1 MITQFELDKA
11 KNALNEI
18 KDYIKD
24 EEGVVFDKYLDVN
37 QIYNPLLDFHHNH
50 LLFSKDPYF
59 KTWTYQK
66 IKELPNYAKLK
77 RKGMV
82 HYDYLRS
89 EANSIV
95 SSFERIIE
103 ETQDFIKNNVNR

>member
-18 KDYIKD
+18 MEYFKD

-50 LLFSKDPYF
+50 FLFSKDHEF
-59 KTWTYQK
+59 KRWTYQK
-66 IKELPNYAKLK
+66 IKDLPNYDKRK
-77 RKGMV
+77 RKGMA

-103 ETQDFIKNNVNR
+103 ETQDYINNNNR